1 MTKILEKP
9 IPPAD
14 GACCESGCS
23 HCVWDFYYEERKA
36 WKAQQAQLAQEAENN
51 KHQTP

>member
-23 HCVWDFYYEERKA
+23 PCVWDFYYEER
-36 WKAQQAQLAQEAENN
+36 ESMEN
-51 KHQTP
+51 TTGPASARR